1 MHISERPKSKIQNA
15 ANRNA
20 RQNQTHKHEST
31 GCGYLAHSRKP
42 LLGASA
48 QAMARGRIN
57 RRNAE
62 RTRVYLDR
70 KCKPIGALIDAN
82 TVPTSVSPP
91 AIAVSPPAIAV
102 RCPDAPLKDHRANVH
117 CTRMRP
123 CMECNDCVTNPCIID
138 VVFERFDNSP
148 TKTMAVRG
156 EIYDVN
162 PVGGSMEIRTK
173 SPVLLY
179 DWRDGRPVGNV
190 EFFRLGRGGEV
201 SAQMAPE
208 MLYPLVWSH
217 ATAKYTNE

>member
-1 MHISERPKSKIQNA
+1 
-15 ANRNA
+15 
-20 RQNQTHKHEST
+20 
-31 GCGYLAHSRKP
+31 
-42 LLGASA
+42 
-48 QAMARGRIN
+48 MARGRIN

-70 KCKPIGALIDAN
+70 KCKPIGALINAN
-82 TVPTSVSPP
+82 TVPTAVSPP
-91 AIAVSPPAIAV
+91 AVAVSPPAVAVSPPAIAV

-117 CTRMRP
+117 CARMRP
-123 CMECNDCVTNPCIID
+123 CMKCNDCATNPRIID
-138 VVFERFDNSP
+138 VVFERFDYSP

-162 PVGGSMEIRTK
+162 AVDGSMEIRAE

-179 DWRDGRPVGNV
+179 DWRDGRPVRNV